1 MDFWSMRLR
10 HIPNLITLARLC
22 LAVACFWFLG
32 DLVKATDPAVIEDRA
47 LWAFWLFLAASLS
60 DFLDGWLA
68 RKKNWV
74 SALGRIADP
83 VADKV
88 LMLGTATYLTAAH
101 NLAQPGDFLAVMPI
115 WAVVLLLAREFL
127 VTALRGVIESKDMQ
141 FPADKFGKWKL
152 IVQAFYLAI
161 PTGVAGRA
169 PEYLGLDFLM
179 LTRTPVFFVVIFWLM
194 IGLTVVSGLN
204 YVIRGTRMLAG
215 ANSS

>member
-1 MDFWSMRLR
+1 MRPR

-47 LWAFWLFLAASLS
+47 FWAFWLFLAASLS
-60 DFLDGWLA
+60 DFFDGWLA
-68 RKKNWV
+68 RKNNWV
-74 SALGRIADP
+74 SAIGRIADP
-83 VADKV
+83 VVDKV
-88 LMLGTATYLTAAH
+88 LMLGTAIYLTAAL
-101 NLAQPGDFLAVMPI
+101 NLVEVLELPAGMVVMPI

-127 VTALRGVIESKDMQ
+127 VTALRGVIESKGMQ
-141 FPADKFGKWKL
+141 FPADIFGKWKL

-179 LTRTPVFFVVIFWLM
+179 LTRTPTFFAVIFWLM
-194 IGLTVVSGLN
+194 IGLTVLSGLN
-204 YVIRGTRMLAG
+204 YVICGVRMLAK
-215 ANSS
+215 AK